1 MSIASLGKE
10 NVVTLISY
18 EHIKEVKFRID
29 VDCLRDCLEGLLCKD
44 NVFDIFLHINML
56 IQVIMDKVDEGY
68 SPQRAIYGALYILLQ
83 DLGVR
88 DYFTFAKY
96 LDECLKC
103 IEYEVLPR

>member
-1 MSIASLGKE
+1 MSITSLSE
-10 NVVTLISY
+10 RNVVTLLCHEPIRR
-18 EHIKEVKFRID
+18 IKFRID
-29 VDCLRDCLEGLLCKD
+29 VDCIRSCLEDLLCKD

-83 DLGVR
+83 DLGIR

-96 LDECLKC
+96 LDECLRC
-103 IEYEVLPR
+103 IDYEIQY